1 MTLSLQPGIEAVDLA
16 RMLEPWVQA
25 KAEVPALVTAEDSV
39 GWRDLDRAS
48 WRYAASL
55 LALGLRPGERAAS
68 LMPNCAA
75 LLVHYLACLRTGI
88 VAVPLNYR
96 YTPREIGHGL
106 AASGASLLLA
116 HAERD
121 ADVAACAEAGRLR
134 LGVVRHPEGRGDRAG
149 FADLAAGAAPDV
161 AWPAPAAADPAFIF
175 FTSGSTGA
183 AKGVTHSQASLGA
196 QIAAVIRAREIGAAD
211 VVLTGASLSHIG
223 ALTDALMAMA
233 AGARLVIPR
242 RFDGAEILPLLR
254 AHRPTMLHMLAP
266 ALFALVREHGA
277 SRADFASV
285 RLCLSGGDKVP
296 GQLSH
301 RLQALAG
308 LEIHEQYG
316 MTETGISTLN
326 PPHGVNK
333 IGSVGRPMAG
343 FEVAIRDPEGRDLP
357 VGAEGRLWVRSAA
370 NMIGYWGDPA
380 ATRATLREGWLD
392 TGDVMRLDADG
403 YLWFCGRQKQIIV
416 HDGSNIAPQEVEEAL
431 LEHPAVAMAGAV
443 GVRNLLHG
451 ENVDAFVTL
460 REGAAPPG
468 EAALIAFA
476 RERIG
481 YKAPEHVF
489 FLDQLPQ
496 TPTGK
501 LDRGAL
507 KRLAEQRH
515 AGEMDFPSPA

>member
-1 MTLSLQPGIEAVDLA
+1 MTLTIGHEIEAIDLA
-16 RMLEPWVQA
+16 RLLGPWA
-25 KAEVPALVTAEDSV
+25 RARPDDPALVTAEESL

-48 WRYAASL
+48 RAYAAGL

-68 LMPNCAA
+68 LMPNCSA
-75 LLVHYLACLRTGI
+75 LLVHYLACLRAGI

-106 AASGASLLLA
+106 AASGASVLLA

-121 ADVAACAEAGRLR
+121 ADLAACPEAGRLR
-134 LGVVRHPEGRGDRAG
+134 LGVIRHPHGTGGAPG
-149 FADLAAGAAPDV
+149 FAALAGGAAPD
-161 AWPAPAAADPAFIF
+161 AAIPAPAAADPAFIF
-175 FTSGSTGA
+175 FTSGSTGP
-183 AKGVTHSQASLGA
+183 AKGVTHSGASLGA
-196 QIAAVIRAREIGAAD
+196 QIAAVLAAREIGAAD
-211 VVLTGASLSHIG
+211 IVLTGASLSHIG

-277 SRADFASV
+277 ARADFASV

-296 GQLSH
+296 GQLAR

-308 LEIHEQYG
+308 LDVHEQYG
-316 MTETGISTLN
+316 MTETGISTVN

-333 IGSVGRPMAG
+333 IGSVGRPMPG
-343 FEVAIRDPEGRDLP
+343 FEVAIRDAEGRDLP
-357 VGAEGRLWVRSAA
+357 VGAEGRLWVRSPG

-416 HDGSNIAPQEVEEAL
+416 HDGSNISPQEVEEAL

-451 ENVDAFVTL
+451 ENVDAFVAL
-460 REGAAPPG
+460 RDGAPPPG
-468 EAALIAFA
+468 EAELIAFA

-489 FLDQLPQ
+489 LLDRLPQ

-507 KRLAEQRH
+507 KQLAAERH
-515 AGEMDFPSPA
+515 AGAVDFPSSA